1 MVLITLVATI
11 QKAYFHYRII
21 RTSILHDRKP
31 FACSLAPTLACNLA
45 CSFCYTASPRAVA
58 KGQKTGQLRQEELTV
73 GAFKELCLSLRK
85 RGIRHATLTDGEPLL
100 TERSRE
106 KCQLAAE
113 IFDQTWIV
121 TNGTFGFPRFRNTL
135 YIVSLDGD
143 EETHDLIRGKGVFA
157 KIRQNISS
165 GGNPAHCYCNT
176 TLNRLNHAQI
186 QCIVEAAKNLGANGI
201 CFAWS
206 TPMSPKDVLH
216 LSHEERQKDID
227 EIQRL
232 KRLFYGDYILNS
244 DEELE
249 LMRTNQ
255 WSNRCPTW
263 FVESYDAYGNRKPTC
278 VFGKATSFMC
288 EHCGCNIYPSI
299 LTILERRKAA
309 LISKLALSIR

>member
-1 MVLITLVATI
+1 MVAII
-11 QKAYFHYRII
+11 QKAYFHYRIV

-58 KGQKTGQLRQEELTV
+58 KVQKTRQLRQELTV
-73 GAFKELCLSLRK
+73 DAFKELCLRLRK

-100 TERSRE
+100 TEQSRE
-106 KCQLAAE
+106 KCKVAAE
-113 IFDQTWIV
+113 IFDQTWIE

-143 EETHDLIRGKGVFA
+143 EKTHDLIRGKGVFT

-165 GGNPAHCYCNT
+165 DIPADCYCNT
-176 TLNRLNHAQI
+176 TLTRLNHIKI
-186 QCIVEAAKNLGANGI
+186 QSIVEAAKNLGANGI

-206 TPMSPKDVLH
+206 TPMSPKDTLY
-216 LSHEERQKDID
+216 LSHAERQKDID

-244 DEELE
+244 DEELD

-255 WSNRCPTW
+255 WSYRCPTW
-263 FVESYDAYGNRKPTC
+263 FVESYDAYG
-278 VFGKATSFMC
+278 
-288 EHCGCNIYPSI
+288 
-299 LTILERRKAA
+299 
-309 LISKLALSIR
+309 